1 MKGVLKF
8 DLSDHDERQRH
19 MRCLLS
25 TKMASVLWE
34 VSHNLFRNLEKD
46 DAEEYNEAV
55 LKTISHIDHLM
66 EQNGININ
74 ELID

>member
-8 DLSDHDERQRH
+8 DLTDDKDRHRH
-19 MRCLLS
+19 MQCLLS
-25 TKMASVLWE
+25 AKMAIVLWE

-46 DAEEYNEAV
+46 NAEEHNEAV
-55 LKTISHIDHLM
+55 LKTISHIDQLM